1 MKKNSDL
8 KAATAMLYKVS
19 RIMMP
24 SIFYNQV
31 SSGCDIREV
40 KATRLLHY
48 VAASA
53 ACKV

>member
-8 KAATAMLYKVS
+8 KAATAMLYKIA
-19 RIMMP
+19 RIVIP
-24 SIFYNQV
+24 SIFYNKV
-31 SSGCDIREV
+31 ASGCDIGEV